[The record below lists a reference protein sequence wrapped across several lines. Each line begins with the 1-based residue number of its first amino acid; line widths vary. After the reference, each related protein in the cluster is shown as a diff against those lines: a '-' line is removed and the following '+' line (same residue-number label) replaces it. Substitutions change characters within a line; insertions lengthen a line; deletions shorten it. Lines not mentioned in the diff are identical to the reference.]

1 MKSSFNVTLSFA
13 GEAAHLAADFDYVC
27 ESEFPAAQLAER
39 QYRQHAEPSQQ
50 QSRKN
55 AILAAK
61 YVVLC
66 QLRKDSFYA
75 HLRSFRFISEDVG
88 QFYNRFLRILA
99 KFRHKKMATIL
110 IEIS

>member
-1 MKSSFNVTLSFA
+1 MLSFA

-55 AILAAK
+55 AIIAAK
-61 YVVLC
+61 YVLLCYLIVLIPSGYLLLC
-66 QLRKDSFYA
+66 KNVKSTYEPSGPSG
-75 HLRSFRFISEDVG
+75 RSLSC
-88 QFYNRFLRILA
+88 FL
-99 KFRHKKMATIL
+99 
-110 IEIS
+110 

>member
-1 MKSSFNVTLSFA
+1 MTVILDDLFDIVA

-39 QYRQHAEPSQQ
+39 QYRQYSEPSQQ

-61 YVVLC
+61 YVPSLKISLHFVSEKL
-66 QLRKDSFYA
+66 LGRKPSS
-75 HLRSFRFISEDVG
+75 RG
-88 QFYNRFLRILA
+88 QVTLDGL
-99 KFRHKKMATIL
+99 L
-110 IEIS
+110 P

>member
-1 MKSSFNVTLSFA
+1 MSVLFDLIV

-61 YVVLC
+61 YV
-66 QLRKDSFYA
+66 
-75 HLRSFRFISEDVG
+75 
-88 QFYNRFLRILA
+88 FLSLVN
-99 KFRHKKMATIL
+99 
-110 IEIS
+110 

>member
-1 MKSSFNVTLSFA
+1 MNELSKSLYKVIEASGLFSLVA

-39 QYRQHAEPSQQ
+39 QYRQFSEPSQQ

-61 YVVLC
+61 YV
-66 QLRKDSFYA
+66 
-75 HLRSFRFISEDVG
+75 
-88 QFYNRFLRILA
+88 
-99 KFRHKKMATIL
+99 
-110 IEIS
+110 

>member
-1 MKSSFNVTLSFA
+1 MTPIRSVLISVLFDLIV

-61 YVVLC
+61 YV
-66 QLRKDSFYA
+66 
-75 HLRSFRFISEDVG
+75 
-88 QFYNRFLRILA
+88 FLSLVI
-99 KFRHKKMATIL
+99 
-110 IEIS
+110 

>member
-1 MKSSFNVTLSFA
+1 VYIILSFA

-55 AILAAK
+55 AIIAAK
-61 YVVLC
+61 YVL
-66 QLRKDSFYA
+66 LRCS
-75 HLRSFRFISEDVG
+75 L
-88 QFYNRFLRILA
+88 
-99 KFRHKKMATIL
+99 
-110 IEIS
+110 

>member
-1 MKSSFNVTLSFA
+1 MLSFV

-55 AILAAK
+55 AIIAAK
-61 YVVLC
+61 YVL
-66 QLRKDSFYA
+66 LRYSLWSAYLIASYRDPRFAVFFYVICKKDQVCVRA
-75 HLRSFRFISEDVG
+75 KWPTRPE
-88 QFYNRFLRILA
+88 RIPVSVA
-99 KFRHKKMATIL
+99 WSDQK
-110 IEIS
+110 

>member
-1 MKSSFNVTLSFA
+1 MATTPIKSVLISVLFDLIV

-50 QSRKN
+50 QSRKK

-61 YVVLC
+61 Y
-66 QLRKDSFYA
+66 D
-75 HLRSFRFISEDVG
+75 I
-88 QFYNRFLRILA
+88 FLSLVN
-99 KFRHKKMATIL
+99 
-110 IEIS
+110 

>member
-1 MKSSFNVTLSFA
+1 MATTPIKSVLISVLFDLIV

-39 QYRQHAEPSQQ
+39 QYRQNAEPSQQ

-61 YVVLC
+61 Y
-66 QLRKDSFYA
+66 
-75 HLRSFRFISEDVG
+75 DV
-88 QFYNRFLRILA
+88 FLSLVN
-99 KFRHKKMATIL
+99 
-110 IEIS
+110 